1 MEMKFH
7 LLDSDY
13 FMNGNRAVVRLFGK
27 SIDGKT
33 VCAFYSGVMPYFYI
47 MLIDEGSGREPE
59 GKKFDEKMKEL
70 ENFLRKNFQGLFHET
85 EVVKRLLPIGHQKS
99 KTTLVKIILTE
110 PSKVPVVREE
120 LRRQPYVKEIYEA
133 DIPFKYRFMADRG
146 LSGMRMVKVDGTST
160 QTKTVKTRYNIEA
173 KSVVPVEDDD
183 APNLKYMSL
192 DIEIASSRE
201 GLPDARRD
209 KISMISAAFSPEHKG
224 HDSIVLMVK
233 HVEENGDDSVK
244 TFSSEKE
251 MLEEFLKTLNEFDPD
266 VLIGYNIN
274 GFDLPYLIERYR
286 QNRVPPTFG
295 RCANKQARTRT
306 FGMMTRSDV
315 AGRVVVDAY
324 ELVKESASKG
334 LIKLKRYGL
343 GDVSRAL
350 LNEEKVDI
358 AHSEI
363 VKYWN
368 GEAAKVQKLI
378 DYSRKDSVLA
388 LKLVLEKN
396 LLDKFIELSKVSGV
410 LLQDALS
417 SGEATRIETY
427 LLREFNSAGYV
438 VPSKPTPA
446 ETSRRNVERETQ
458 ALKGAI
464 VLEPETGLH
473 TDAIVYLDFK
483 SMYPSIYI
491 SYNICPTTLLPKD
504 SKEEGI
510 MTPYGVKFIS
520 KETKRGIIP
529 QIVEQ
534 LITERDAVKKEMRME
549 KNEEKFKQLNA
560 KQFALKIM
568 ANAFYG
574 YTGYIRAKLYILD
587 IANAITSCGR
597 YLITR
602 TRDIVDKDER
612 FKVIYGDTDSVMVKT
627 KTKDIE
633 EAFELGEELEIMI
646 NTELEGIVMM
656 KIESIFK
663 TIVILTKKRYAGWSF
678 EKRGD
683 GWEDKII
690 MKGIET
696 VRRDWCDLVSE
707 TLYDVLEIILKEQDP
722 KKAFDHVREVLKK
735 LQKNEIPIEKLI
747 ITKSIS
753 KPIRSYKGIQPHVE
767 LVKKMRRRNPTDAPG
782 VGDRVGFV
790 IVQGLQLLS
799 NRAEDPAYIKEHDM
813 KTDSK
818 YYIENQMLPPL
829 ERVFESIGID
839 KSELLGMGK
848 QTLLT
853 SLFGTKKRS
862 RRDSQSR
869 ETVLEIID
877 GVVCEKCGKTYKR
890 PPLVGKCDSCGGSF
904 LFFNG
909 TTKSKYFSMA
919 PLQH

>member
-1 MEMKFH
+1 MDIKFQ

-27 SIDGKT
+27 SIDGKP
-33 VCAFYSGVMPYFYI
+33 VCAFYSGVMPYFYVMI
-47 MLIDEGSGREPE
+47 IDEDSGGVPE
-59 GKKFDEKMKEL
+59 GKRFEEKRKEL
-70 ENFLRKNFQGLFHET
+70 EGFLRKTFHGLFHGT
-85 EVVKRLLPIGHQKS
+85 EVVKRFLPIGYQKS
-99 KTTLVKIILTE
+99 KTKLVKIVLTE
-110 PSKVPVVREE
+110 PSKVPLVREE
-120 LRRQPYVKEIYEA
+120 LRNQTYVKEIYEA
-133 DIPFKYRFMADRG
+133 DIPFKYRFMTDMG
-146 LSGMRMVKVDGTST
+146 LFGMRMIKVSGTST
-160 QTKTVKTRYNIEA
+160 QTKTVKAKYKIDA
-173 KSVVPVEDDD
+173 KSVSPAEDE
-183 APNLKYMSL
+183 PPSKLKYMSL
-192 DIEIASSRE
+192 DIEVASTRE

-209 KISMISAAFSPEHKG
+209 KVSMISAAFSPKHKG
-224 HDSIVLMVK
+224 YDSVVLMVK
-233 HVEENGDDSVK
+233 HIEGNGDESVK

-251 MLEEFLKTLNEFDPD
+251 MLEEFLKILNEFDPD
-266 VLIGYNIN
+266 ILIGYNIN

-286 QNRVPPTFG
+286 QNRIHPTFG

-315 AGRVVVDAY
+315 VGRVVVDAY

-363 VKYWN
+363 TKYWN
-368 GEAAKVQKLI
+368 GETAKVQKLI
-378 DYSRKDSVLA
+378 HYSRKDSILA
-388 LKLVLEKN
+388 LKLVLERN

-446 ETSRRNVERETQ
+446 ETSRRNVERETH

-473 TDAIVYLDFK
+473 TDAVVYLDFK

-491 SYNICPTTLLPKD
+491 SYNICPTTLLTKD
-504 SKEEGI
+504 SKEDGI
-510 MTPYGVKFIS
+510 TTPYGVKFIS
-520 KETKRGIIP
+520 KDIKRGIIP
-529 QIVEQ
+529 HIVER
-534 LITERDAVKKEMRME
+534 LITERDAVKKDMRTE
-549 KNEEKFKQLNA
+549 RDENKYRELNA

-587 IANAITSCGR
+587 IANAITSSGR

-602 TRDIVDKDER
+602 TRDTVDKDDR

-627 KTKDIE
+627 KTKDID
-633 EAFELGEELEIMI
+633 EAFGLGRELEDMI
-646 NTELEGIVMM
+646 NSELEGIVKM

-663 TIVILTKKRYAGWSF
+663 TILILTKKRYAGWSF

-683 GWEDKII
+683 EWKDKII

-707 TLYDVLEIILKEQDP
+707 TLYEVLEIILKEQDP
-722 KKAFDHVREVLKK
+722 KKAFDHVRVVLKK
-735 LQKNEIPIEKLI
+735 IQKNEIPTEKLI

-799 NRAEDPAYIKEHDM
+799 NRSEDPAYVKKHGLKI
-813 KTDSK
+813 DSK

-829 ERVFESIGID
+829 ERVFDSMGID

-853 SLFGTKKRS
+853 SLFGTKKKPS
-862 RRDSQSR
+862 RNKPSLETALDSI
-869 ETVLEIID
+869 E
-877 GVVCEKCGKTYKR
+877 GVVCDKCGKTYKR
-890 PPLVGKCDSCGGSF
+890 PPLVGKCDSCGGSL

-909 TTKSKYFSMA
+909 KSKSKYFSMS